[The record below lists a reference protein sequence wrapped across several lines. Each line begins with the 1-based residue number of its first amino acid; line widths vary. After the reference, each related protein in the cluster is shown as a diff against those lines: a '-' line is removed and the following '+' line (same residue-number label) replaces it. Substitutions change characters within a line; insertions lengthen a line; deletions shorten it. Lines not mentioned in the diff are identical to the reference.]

1 MLTGEVM
8 QQFGTTNVQ
17 AFYLTGIEPTNI
29 IVFIPFS
36 TNAYNAQIERSTN
49 LTDWEILGASP
60 AGEAY
65 IDMSPPADRA
75 FYRRLYLNVVG
86 PVQEDTNHFGGFYY
100 LPQ

>member
-1 MLTGEVM
+1 M
-8 QQFGTTNVQ
+8 
-17 AFYLTGIEPTNI
+17 
-29 IVFIPFS
+29 FIPFS